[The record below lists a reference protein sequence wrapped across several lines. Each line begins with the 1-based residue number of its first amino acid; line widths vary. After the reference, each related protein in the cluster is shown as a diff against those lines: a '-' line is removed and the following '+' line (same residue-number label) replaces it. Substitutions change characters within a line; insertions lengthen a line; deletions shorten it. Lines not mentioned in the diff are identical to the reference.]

1 MEIDRLIDIVARG
14 GSIKTGIDIHNR
26 EGALLLE
33 KNVRVNKVSTLLV
46 IKQSG
51 LYNLDI
57 DPASKGGVWD
67 KEGRLLPL
75 ISAEKTAAPEVD
87 TSALTDVENRIRQ
100 ISSVKKEAAQK
111 YKKAKNNITKVIS
124 EIKTS
129 GGQFDVQ
136 LVEDTVSDI
145 FDFLNRN
152 STAFSSLTKEIFSY
166 DDYLYNHSVN
176 VCTVGTA
183 ILNHF
188 NDHFSEIINNYLASI
203 SLGEGERGNE
213 DILKFYINYQPSE
226 LRDMSMGYF
235 LHDVGKVLIPDKIL
249 NKEGVLS
256 EEEFQIV
263 KTHSYEKGVEILDKN
278 RINNAIIENIL
289 SNHHSGLFNR
299 EQRCYP
305 DNTLPIEIPP
315 YVKIAKL
322 ADIYDAMTSKRC
334 YKDAFNPI
342 NAVTNIFRTY
352 ANKDPFLQIVLH
364 SFVKIIGIYPPGS
377 ILTLRNGQ
385 MAYVL
390 LSDGPVILPCTDTKG
405 QPLVNKPDPIDL
417 GSMDIVESP
426 QMQID
431 KRRALNAPTEV
442 IESLPSYIT
451 KLLKAEN

>member
-1 MEIDRLIDIVARG
+1 MEIDRLIDIVAKG
-14 GSIKTGIDIHNR
+14 GSVKTGIDIHSK

-46 IKQSG
+46 IKQNG
-51 LYNLDI
+51 LGDLNI
-57 DPASKGGVWD
+57 DPTSEGGVWD
-67 KEGRLLPL
+67 KSGQILPL
-75 ISAEKTAAPEVD
+75 TTIEKTATPED
-87 TSALTDVENRIRQ
+87 KMSGLNDVEDRIRQ
-100 ISSVKKEAAQK
+100 ITRVKKEAAQK
-111 YKKAKNNITKVIS
+111 HRKAKDNIKKVIF
-124 EIKTS
+124 EMRES

-145 FDFLNRN
+145 FNFLNRN
-152 STAFSSLTKEIFSY
+152 NTAFSHLTKEIFSY
-166 DDYLYNHSVN
+166 DDYLYSHSVN

-188 NDHFSEIINNYLASI
+188 NDRFSEIINNYLASLPLDE
-203 SLGEGERGNE
+203 SGNGSA
-213 DILKFYINYQPSE
+213 DMAKFYINYQPSE

-249 NKEGVLS
+249 NKKGRLS
-256 EEEFQIV
+256 AEEFKIV
-263 KTHSYEKGVEILDKN
+263 KTHSYEKGIEILDKN
-278 RINNAIIENIL
+278 RTNNAIIENVLI
-289 SNHHSGLFNR
+289 NHHSALFNH

-305 DNTLPIEIPP
+305 DNKLPIEIPP

-342 NAVTNIFRTY
+342 NVVTNIFRTY
-352 ANKDPFLQIVLH
+352 ANKDPFLQVILH

-385 MAYVL
+385 MVYIL
-390 LSDGPVILPCTDTKG
+390 LSDGPVVLLCTDTKG
-405 QPLVNKPDPIDL
+405 QPLSNKPDPIDL
-417 GSMDIVESP
+417 GKIDIVESP

-431 KRRALNAPTEV
+431 QRRPLRAPTEV
-442 IESLPSYIT
+442 IEFLPSYIT
-451 KLLKAEN
+451 TLFKTEK

>member
-1 MEIDRLIDIVARG
+1 MEIDRLIDIVAKG
-14 GSIKTGIDIHNR
+14 GSIKTGMDIHSR
-26 EGALLLE
+26 DGALLLE

-57 DPASKGGVWD
+57 DPASEGGVWD
-67 KEGRLLPL
+67 KSGRLLPL
-75 ISAEKTAAPEVD
+75 ISVEKTAAPEVD
-87 TSALTDVENRIRQ
+87 TSEITDVENRIRQ
-100 ISSVKKEAAQK
+100 IARVKKEAAQK
-111 YKKAKNNITKVIS
+111 FKKAKNNITKVIS
-124 EIKTS
+124 EIRES

-136 LVEDTVSDI
+136 LVEDTVLDI
-145 FDFLNRN
+145 YNFLNRN

-176 VCTVGTA
+176 VCTIGTA
-183 ILNHF
+183 ILSHF
-188 NDHFSEIINNYLASI
+188 NDHFSEIINGYLASI
-203 SLGEGERGNE
+203 SLGKGERGNA
-213 DILKFYINYQPSE
+213 DILKFYNYYQPSE

-235 LHDVGKVLIPDKIL
+235 LHDVGKVLIPDKVL
-249 NKEGVLS
+249 NKAGNLS
-256 EEEFQIV
+256 AEEFQIV
-263 KTHSYEKGVEILDKN
+263 RTHSYEKGVEILDKN
-278 RINNAIIENIL
+278 RINNAIIENVL
-289 SNHHSGLFNR
+289 SNHHSGLFIH

-305 DNTLPIEIPP
+305 DNKLPIEIPP

-342 NAVTNIFRTY
+342 NAVANIFRSY
-352 ANKDPFLQIVLH
+352 ANKDPFLQVVLH

-377 ILTLRNGQ
+377 ILALRNGQ

-390 LSDGPVILPCTDTKG
+390 LSDGPIILPCTDNKG
-405 QPLVNKPDPIDL
+405 QPLTNKPDPIDL
-417 GSMDIVESP
+417 GSIDFVESP

-431 KRRALNAPTEV
+431 KRRPLNAPTEV
-442 IESLPSYIT
+442 IGLLPSYIT

>member
-1 MEIDRLIDIVARG
+1 MKIDRLLDIVARG
-14 GSIKTGIDIHNR
+14 GSVRTGIDIHNK

-33 KNVRVNKVSTLLV
+33 KDVRVSSVSTLLI
-46 IKQSG
+46 IKQNG
-51 LYNLDI
+51 LYDLDI
-57 DPASKGGVWD
+57 DPASEGGVWD
-67 KEGRLLPL
+67 KSGRLLSSRTAEE
-75 ISAEKTAAPEVD
+75 SAVPEVNPPD
-87 TSALTDVENRIRQ
+87 LSDVENRIRK
-100 ISSVKKEAAQK
+100 INRVKKEATQK
-111 YKKAKNNITKVIS
+111 YRKAKENIKKVIS
-124 EIKTS
+124 EIKES

-145 FDFLNRN
+145 FILLNRN
-152 STAFSSLTKEIFSY
+152 STAFSSITKEIFSY
-166 DDYLYNHSVN
+166 DDYLYRHSIN
-176 VCTVGTA
+176 VCTIGTA

-188 NDHFSEIINNYLASI
+188 NDHFSSIINNYLTSM
-203 SLGEGERGNE
+203 SLGENE
-213 DILKFYINYQPSE
+213 SEDANILKFYVNYQPSE

-235 LHDVGKVLIPDKIL
+235 LHDVGKVLIPDEIL
-249 NKEGVLS
+249 NKKGGLS
-256 EEEFQIV
+256 AEEFKIV
-263 KTHSYEKGVEILDKN
+263 KTHSYEKGAEILDKN
-278 RINNAIIENIL
+278 GINNAIIENIL

-305 DNTLPIEIPP
+305 DNRLPIEIPP

-342 NAVTNIFRTY
+342 NAVTSIFRSY
-352 ANKDPFLQIVLH
+352 ANKDPFLQVVLH

-405 QPLVNKPDPIDL
+405 GPLARKPDPIDL
-417 GSMDIVESP
+417 GSINIAESP

-431 KRRALNAPTEV
+431 KRRPLNAPTDV
-442 IESLPSYIT
+442 IESLPTYIT
-451 KLLKAEN
+451 KLLKAEA